1 MIAVSLF
8 KGKKVALFGLGGSG
22 LATALALQA
31 GGAAVIVW
39 DDNAAA
45 VEKARAQGLE
55 ARDLRAA
62 DWREISALVLS
73 PGVPLT
79 HPQPH
84 WSVALARASGVEIIG
99 DIELFVR
106 MRNAYLAEHNLQS
119 KDCPF
124 IAITGTNGKSTTT
137 ALVSHL
143 LREAGCDVQTGG
155 NIGTAILSLEP
166 PARGRFFVIE
176 CSSYQIDLTPSL
188 NPTVGILLNITP
200 DHIDRHGSFKNY
212 AALKERVVANAD
224 TAVISVDD
232 ETCRAVF
239 ARVDKALPVS
249 VLKKLPAGAY
259 AQKEELFYQGRPVAS
274 LAGIASL
281 RGAHN
286 AQNAL
291 AALACC
297 RALDV
302 RFADVGKALQSF
314 TGLPHRMEEVGRKG
328 HVVFVN
334 DSKATNAEAAAPALA
349 AFEAIYWIAGGVEKE
364 GGIESLRRFFPKIR
378 KAYLIGAA
386 AADFARTIGGA
397 IPVVMVETLENAV
410 KQAAKD
416 ALEDNTKDAL
426 EDGTRRDAVAGK
438 ARETVV
444 LLSPACASFDQF
456 ANYGARGDAFRQL
469 VAALDD
475 Y

>member
-22 LATALALQA
+22 FATALALQA
-31 GGAAVIVW
+31 GGADVMVW
-39 DDNAAA
+39 DDHTGAI
-45 VEKARAQGLE
+45 EKARAQGLK
-55 ARDLRAA
+55 AQDLHDV
-62 DWREISALVLS
+62 DWQGISALILS

-84 WSVALARASGVEIIG
+84 WSVVLARAAGVEIIG

-106 MRNAYLAEHNLQS
+106 LRNAYLAEHKLQA

-166 PARGRFFVIE
+166 PARGRFYVIE
-176 CSSYQIDLTPSL
+176 CSSYQIDLTSSL

-212 AALKERVVANAD
+212 AALKERVVANAE
-224 TAVISVDD
+224 TAIISVDD
-232 ETCRAVF
+232 KASCAVF
-239 ARVDKALPVS
+239 ARVHQAWPVS
-249 VLKKLPAGAY
+249 VLKKQPAGY
-259 AQKEELFYQGRPVAS
+259 SVQKEELLYKGKHIAS

-291 AALACC
+291 IALACC

-302 RFADVGKALQSF
+302 HFADVDKVLQSF

-349 AFEAIYWIAGGVEKE
+349 AFETIYWIAGGVEKA

-386 AADFARTIGGA
+386 AADFARTIGDA
-397 IPVVMVETLENAV
+397 IPVVMAETLEKAV
-410 KQAAKD
+410 KQAVKD
-416 ALEDNTKDAL
+416 AAADK
-426 EDGTRRDAVAGK
+426 G
-438 ARETVV
+438 RETVV

-456 ANYGARGDAFRQL
+456 ANYSARGDAFRQL
-469 VAALDD
+469 AAALAG
-475 Y
+475 